1 MSKKEVK
8 YLLGID
14 GGGTK
19 TEFLLTDISGQ
30 EIRRIIPGGSNPV
43 NMGIE
48 NSCSVLSDGIKRIC
62 EGINYSE
69 LSVFAGIAGA
79 KTGDNEKR
87 INDFLSFFGFAS
99 YSVGSDIDL
108 ALELA
113 LGDGNGTAVIMGT
126 GIVAFSRNGE
136 KLYRTGG
143 RGYMI
148 DRGGSG
154 FHFGSDALNS
164 AFSFLD
170 GREGSETILK
180 LIENKLV
187 KPLEEVAGEIY
198 KGGPSFVASFAP
210 VVFEAHSLGDCKAE
224 EIIDRN
230 AKEVADL
237 INGALKI
244 SENAEKK
251 VVICGGLAKQKEA
264 LCPFIKKYLADD
276 VKLLFNTEPM
286 VNAAV
291 SKAQKLTGEKLC

>member
-1 MSKKEVK
+1 MSKKDVK

-19 TEFLLTDISGQ
+19 TEFLLTDILGQ
-30 EIRRIIPGGSNPV
+30 EIRRIILSGSNPV

-48 NSCSVLSDGIKRIC
+48 NSCDMLSEGIKRIC

-69 LSVFAGIAGA
+69 ISLYAGIAGA
-79 KTGDNEKR
+79 KTGDNEKQ
-87 INDFLSFFGFAS
+87 INDFLSGFGFS
-99 YSVGSDIDL
+99 RFSCGSDVDL
-108 ALELA
+108 ALELT
-113 LGDGNGTAVIMGT
+113 LSDENGTAVIMGT

-136 KLYRTGG
+136 NLYRTGG

-170 GREGSETILK
+170 GREGSEAILK
-180 LIENKLV
+180 LVEKRLGKAIE
-187 KPLEEVAGEIY
+187 EGSGEIY
-198 KGGPSFVASFAP
+198 KGGPSFIASFAP
-210 VVFEAHSLGDCKAE
+210 VVFDAYSLGDRKAA

-230 AKEVADL
+230 AKEVAVL

-244 SENAEKK
+244 SGNTEKK
-251 VVICGGLAKQKEA
+251 AVICGGLAKQKDV
-264 LCPFIKKYLADD
+264 LSPFIKKYLFDD
-276 VKLLFNTEPM
+276 VSLDFNTEPM
-286 VNAAV
+286 VKAAV